1 MEAPLQPGSDGLRL
15 VGGSAS
21 REQAEPGRRVAA
33 WLTVLLA
40 GLFCLNTAGGWVRL
54 SGAGVAI
61 PHWPV
66 IELDGGRKTLLP
78 PFTEDGW
85 QAAHQAWAA
94 HQDALRAKISAG
106 EIHGAALGRQPESI
120 DDFRG
125 MFLTEW
131 FHRLLAAGVGLLALA
146 CLGTVLADRGLRRL
160 VGWPVG
166 TAVILI
172 AGQAILGA
180 ALIGQG
186 TSTRWLFL
194 HQGNAALILGC
205 VLVAVV
211 RLLGSPSERTRASG
225 ETLSRRVV
233 LLAAVSTW
241 LMLMLGGLLA
251 ASRHHLPAGGLLGL
265 DAGPAWWPIASVATN
280 LLDNASLH
288 HIAHRIGALVVA
300 ALVIAGLVIA
310 HRRGAPERARLALGV
325 AGTFVALQAVLG
337 IATGVMPKGEV
348 AVPLAHLFLGHVLF
362 LVLVLAWHDL
372 RRPQDLPA
380 VTGMAPA

>member
-1 MEAPLQPGSDGLRL
+1 
-15 VGGSAS
+15 
-21 REQAEPGRRVAA
+21 
-33 WLTVLLA
+33 
-40 GLFCLNTAGGWVRL
+40 
-54 SGAGVAI
+54 
-61 PHWPV
+61 
-66 IELDGGRKTLLP
+66 
-78 PFTEDGW
+78 
-85 QAAHQAWAA
+85 
-94 HQDALRAKISAG
+94 LRAKISAG

-166 TAVILI
+166 AAVILI
-172 AGQAILGA
+172 GGQAVLGA

-211 RLLGSPSERTRASG
+211 RLLGSQHDVTRTTVEGTGQSPA
-225 ETLSRRVV
+225 RRLV
-233 LLAAVSTW
+233 LLAAISTW

-300 ALVIAGLVIA
+300 ALVIAGLVVA

-325 AGTFVALQAVLG
+325 AGTFIALQAVLG
-337 IATGVMPKGEV
+337 IASAVMPQGEV

-372 RRPQDLPA
+372 RRPHDLPA
-380 VTGMAPA
+380 ETRMAPA